1 MKQVDGEEEI
11 SLQKTNLATKRKLRE
26 KMKAVVEVWTAFPL
40 LSPECMAY
48 HISTVWL
55 HISGMAYNSGLAT
68 YKQTAL
74 LAYWF
79 VSRAHI

>member
-40 LSPECMAY
+40 LSPECIA
-48 HISTVWL
+48 V
-55 HISGMAYNSGLAT
+55 A
-68 YKQTAL
+68 
-74 LAYWF
+74 
-79 VSRAHI
+79 